1 MTGYPLLAKVS
12 FNEASL
18 LDNRIKSIDPLFI
31 EEKLIKWESTSN
43 SYLLTHFSIKDLIR
57 ETGLESDFILFHL
70 TSIKGLNY
78 GSYIT
83 NLRISY
89 SIKLLEEGFLENNS
103 TTKLAENTGFKNVK
117 TFNNT
122 FFAIMNCFPENYKN
136 NGRE

>member
-1 MTGYPLLAKVS
+1 MST
-12 FNEASL
+12 L
-18 LDNRIKSIDPLFI
+18 LDTVRVLH
-31 EEKLIKWESTSN
+31 LESTDVCQAACPLCARETEIDFDKN
-43 SYLLTHFSIKDLIR
+43 THNYLTVDLIKDLIK

-78 GSYIT
+78 ESYIT

-89 SIKLLEEGFLENNS
+89 AIKLLEEGFLENNS

-122 FFAIMNCFPENYKN
+122 FFAIMNCFSENYKN